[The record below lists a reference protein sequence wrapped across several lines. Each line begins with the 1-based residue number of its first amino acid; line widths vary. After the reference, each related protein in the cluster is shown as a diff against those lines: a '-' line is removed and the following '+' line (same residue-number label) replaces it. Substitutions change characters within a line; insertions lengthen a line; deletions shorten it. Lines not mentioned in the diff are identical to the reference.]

1 MALCQI
7 VLTQLAFDSLVL
19 ADPVE
24 PDHGGVADVVEDVR
38 TDLHRRWAEGRN
50 ICVKKDAS

>member
-1 MALCQI
+1 MMHD

-24 PDHGGVADVVEDVR
+24 PHHGGVADVVEDVR
-38 TDLHRRWAEGRN
+38 TDLHRRWAEERN
-50 ICVKKDAS
+50 S